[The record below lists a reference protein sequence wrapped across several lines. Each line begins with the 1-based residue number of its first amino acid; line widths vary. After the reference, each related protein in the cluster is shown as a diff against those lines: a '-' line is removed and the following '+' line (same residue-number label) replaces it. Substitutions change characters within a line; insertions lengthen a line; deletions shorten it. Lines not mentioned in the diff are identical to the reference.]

1 MTRENSAVVHIREW
15 IWAGCALIV
24 ELVWAGCGVGGWHV
38 LAEFTGRKSKTGSHV
53 EAGSM
58 YKFYRCG
65 ISAQLHRR
73 GGKSVKSAQHH

>member
-1 MTRENSAVVHIREW
+1 MDDTREFSCSSYSGVGLGWV
-15 IWAGCALIV
+15 CAD
-24 ELVWAGCGVGGWHV
+24 CGVDGWHV
-38 LAEFTGRKSKTGSHV
+38 LAEFTGKQSKTGSHV